1 MLDING
7 RIIEDG
13 PEPRPVLPG
22 DTRTF
27 RVMLDCNQYK
37 EDLDN
42 VAQGKEVGIFNAMSL
57 VELKSSG
64 PYTLKN
70 EEKN

>member
-1 MLDING
+1 MLDVNG

-42 VAQGKEVGIFNAMSL
+42 VAQGNEVNTIIIKRGKLLYN
-57 VELKSSG
+57 
-64 PYTLKN
+64 
-70 EEKN
+70 